1 MDLYLDKL
9 PELDKEFRKEAA
21 FGARLGET
29 VENWGQEL
37 QSEIYKQLPY
47 LSDYEV
53 NVNLD
58 RVDQQRGF
66 GFGYADISNKT
77 ERPEAEHGEMG
88 LPHIRVPLIVQ
99 ERSVRPFSTFLDGDR
114 VLPLTEER
122 VRETLF
128 NPGTFDISAAHPP
141 RDPSLVEQLMPPTR
155 SGAGMGGEYKMASAM
170 QTAVGSPY
178 TAEGATKYLRGL
190 AAGLKK
196 AGKRPEFPVPAN
208 PTVAARK
215 AAKGGIEVT
224 SSVRSDL
231 LHAIAPTIREKD
243 ADSFIE
249 LLEKNASLRAGFRR
263 SGVAEGLVEVFDYV
277 KRASAEDRL
286 SYLAENIEPTV
297 VTVHK
302 FPGGDFLFKSA
313 NVNALDPSAMQG
325 QVVPGQEA
333 AQAIGSQNAQN
344 MMPGQTATV
353 VANPVQAQDPEE
365 GLPRAKPIDEF
376 GEYKVFDSMGNVLF
390 GWVFPET
397 LSWDGSF
404 TPQPI
409 SLFTNGSAF
418 ATQDSVAGEL
428 VGKGTNLPVDR
439 PLGEGVFYTVM
450 PGGAQATAPI
460 NVKSMMAGPDGLPKM
475 ICTDLFG
482 NQLQISHTD
491 GLSQPQRI
499 SDVEYAIPRTWKFMR
514 LNNQTQLQ
522 GSGQA
527 PMGQPAPAPGQG
539 GMSDAP
545 GAAPGGGA
553 PGAAGKA
560 SPPGAGGGASPG
572 KTPPKK
578 AAPPGGKGEKKPA
591 PKKDDKKPEKSEK
604 PTVQVNVDAKA
615 KKEKTSATLWF
626 NGGYNIAGGCGLDKL
641 AADVRFDMSPVDA
654 EFMLGLLGVD
664 GLDAK
669 AKVAEARRKGSVKL
683 AGLKTITLLSERYAE
698 SVKTASALMRQIPN
712 LRRDLVKE
720 AAALQDQSTVNNVLA
735 LNFMN
740 PENLSTFVDY
750 IPELEETSEKL
761 SEMLLMNYL
770 GMNELPEGAVERAM
784 RNVEDVLVS
793 LKGLAAAGPQQE
805 E

>member
-37 QSEIYKQLPY
+37 QSELYKQLPY

-66 GFGYADISNKT
+66 GFGYADIANKT

-99 ERSVRPFSTFLDGDR
+99 ERSVKPFSTFLDGDR

-141 RDPSLVEQLMPPTR
+141 RDPSLVEPLMPPTR
-155 SGAGMGGEYKMASAM
+155 SGAGMGGEYKTASVQKVAYNFADARKYEAARQAAM
-170 QTAVGSPY
+170 
-178 TAEGATKYLRGL
+178 K
-190 AAGLKK
+190 AAAKK
-196 AGKRPEFPVPAN
+196 APGVVKPMEFRGINGPRPSGGADSGALLREFGERNA
-208 PTVAARK
+208 
-215 AAKGGIEVT
+215 
-224 SSVRSDL
+224 SVRTDL

-243 ADSFIE
+243 ADSFIDR
-249 LLEKNASLRAGFRR
+249 LEKNATIRAGLRR
-263 SGVAEGLVEVFDYV
+263 AGVVEGLIEVFDYV
-277 KRASAEDRL
+277 KRASVDDRL
-286 SYLAENIEPTV
+286 SYIAESIEPTV
-297 VTVHK
+297 VTIHK
-302 FPGGDFLFKSA
+302 FPGGDFLIKSA
-313 NVNALDPSAMQG
+313 NVNALDPNAMKG

-333 AQAIGSQNAQN
+333 AQAIGPQNAQA

-397 LSWDGSF
+397 LAWDGSF
-404 TPQPI
+404 SPQPI

-439 PLGEGVFYTVM
+439 PLGEGVFY
-450 PGGAQATAPI
+450 TAPI

-545 GAAPGGGA
+545 APGGGA
-553 PGAAGKA
+553 PA
-560 SPPGAGGGASPG
+560 PQASPG
-572 KTPPKK
+572 GR
-578 AAPPGGKGEKKPA
+578 PGGAPAKPGASAKKPVKKDEKKDAKKPE
-591 PKKDDKKPEKSEK
+591 PKKDDK

-641 AADVRFDMSPVDA
+641 SADARFDMSPVDA

-669 AKVAEARRKGSVKL
+669 QKVAEARRKGSVKL

-698 SVKTASALMRQIPN
+698 SVKTASAIMREIPD

-720 AAALQDQSTVNNVLA
+720 AATLQDQSTVNNVLA
-735 LNFMN
+735 LNFLN